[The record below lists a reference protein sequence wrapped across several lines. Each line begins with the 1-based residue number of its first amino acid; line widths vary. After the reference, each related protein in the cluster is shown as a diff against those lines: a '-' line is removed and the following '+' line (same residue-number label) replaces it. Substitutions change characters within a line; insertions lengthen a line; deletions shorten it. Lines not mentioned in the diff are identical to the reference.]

1 MAPEEPFLSILE
13 AFSFISFDKFVQS
26 LNAVSCVTRLSPTW
40 KFLFQ
45 TLAVPTAFMAG
56 PLLVHTHVCQMYQLR
71 GAKGTGKL
79 HVLGETF
86 GLFCMLFF
94 IVLCTAVLEPFDCVS
109 HPNGAFTMRTSVE
122 VLCNFRNDHLSL
134 SLVAS
139 FLTFLPLAFLSLCAW
154 LVVQELP
161 KRIHRMDVKFIR
173 SCSFLIS
180 RFRPGSEKFSIFL
193 LVRNAILAC
202 APVLPFPEAGFL
214 LVFAVLG
221 TNLCLAAMFQ
231 PWLSS
236 LATYLDVLT
245 NFGFL
250 LIILNGSFFL
260 ETSNNRSGML
270 VCSLVLVCILLV
282 FASLSISTL
291 AEQWIRKRRK
301 RYDFFLTH
309 HKQSSGSVAR
319 MMKLELQQRGLAVF
333 LDTDDLLSLSD
344 LFGTLTQDVEA
355 LVVVASPTVL
365 TRKWCLGEIVTANL
379 QNVSTMVVALPD
391 FHFPDACICFGL
403 FL

>member
-1 MAPEEPFLSILE
+1 
-13 AFSFISFDKFVQS
+13 
-26 LNAVSCVTRLSPTW
+26 
-40 KFLFQ
+40 
-45 TLAVPTAFMAG
+45 MAG
-56 PLLVHTHVCQMYQLR
+56 PVFVHVSQNRSRT
-71 GAKGTGKL
+71 AKGTGKL

-109 HPNGAFTMRTSVE
+109 HPNEAFTMRTSIQ

-139 FLTFLPLAFLSLCAW
+139 FLTLLPLVFLSLCAW
-154 LVVQELP
+154 LVVKELP
-161 KRIHRMDVKFIR
+161 KRMHRMDVKFIR

-193 LVRNAILAC
+193 LVRNAILAI
-202 APVLPFPEAGFL
+202 APVLPSTEAGCL
-214 LVFAVLG
+214 LIFAVLG

-231 PWLSS
+231 PWLSP

-250 LIILNGSFFL
+250 VIILNGAFFL
-260 ETSNNRSGML
+260 ERKQTSNDRSSMI
-270 VCSLVLVCILLV
+270 VCSLVLCCILLALV
-282 FASLSISTL
+282 SLSIFTL
-291 AEQWIRKRRK
+291 AEHWFRKRRK
-301 RYDFFLTH
+301 RYDFFLSH

-319 MMKLELQQRGLAVF
+319 MMKLELQQHGLAVF
-333 LDTDDLLSLSD
+333 LDTDDLFSLSD
-344 LFGTLTQDVEA
+344 LFGTLTQNVEA
-355 LVVVASPTVL
+355 LVVIASPKVL

-379 QNVSTMVVALPD
+379 HNVNTVVVALPN
-391 FHFPDACICFGL
+391 FHFPDASMCFRL
-403 FL
+403 FLHSETL